1 MLTFGTVFGL
11 VMIHVITNALEIP
24 FGEEFMDLPLL
35 EMHTGFNRNLLA
47 CFVEGEEKH
56 PILADLDR
64 KRAERPEAGQ
74 HAQMMANWVANKSFE
89 ISKFKFKFSKF

>member
-64 KRAERPEAGQ
+64 KRAERLRTPVNNIEYFAP
-74 HAQMMANWVANKSFE
+74 NFE
-89 ISKFKFKFSKF
+89 GLVLGCIDADFCK